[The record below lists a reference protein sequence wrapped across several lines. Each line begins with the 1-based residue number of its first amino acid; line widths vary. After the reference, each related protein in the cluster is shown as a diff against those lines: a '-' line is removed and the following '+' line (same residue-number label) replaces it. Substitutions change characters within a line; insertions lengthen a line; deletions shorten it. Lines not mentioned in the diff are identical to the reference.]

1 MFKSFFYD
9 LYKYRTV
16 LGQLVKQQVTLRY
29 RRTVFG
35 FLWTLLNPLLNMAVI
50 ATVFSIVLKFQI
62 KDYSIFLFS
71 AIIPWTMFSNSIA
84 QCSQALIINENLIK
98 KIYLPKQL
106 FITANALSVLI
117 DSLLSTVCLFIISLV
132 FGAKL
137 SLALFFLPIS
147 FFILFFFTY
156 GLGLILSIASVF
168 LRDMQYLIG
177 VLLQA
182 LYFITPVIY
191 PLSAVPDKFRW
202 VFSWNPMFY
211 LIDLFREPIYNSA
224 LPSIDLINTC
234 VIFSGTAFTA
244 GIIIFKFND
253 HKIVFRL

>member
-1 MFKSFFYD
+1 MFNSFFND
-9 LYKYRTV
+9 LVKYKTV

-29 RRTVFG
+29 RRTIFG
-35 FLWTLLNPLLNMAVI
+35 FLWTLLNPLLNMIVI

-62 KDYSIFLFS
+62 RDYSIFLFS
-71 AIIPWTMFSNSIA
+71 AIIPWTMFSNTIA
-84 QCSQALIINENLIK
+84 QCSQSLIMNESLIK

-106 FITANALSVLI
+106 FITANAFSVLI
-117 DSLLSTVCLFIISLV
+117 DSFLSTICLFIIALM

-137 SLALFFLPIS
+137 SFALLFLPFS
-147 FFILFFFTY
+147 FFILFFFTF
-156 GLGLILSIASVF
+156 GLGLILSICSVF

-182 LYFITPVIY
+182 LYFITPIIY
-191 PLSAVPDKFRW
+191 PISAVPEEFRW

-211 LIDLFREPIYNSA
+211 FVELFRDPIYNNV
-224 LPSIDLINTC
+224 LPSFDLIKTC
-234 VIFSGTAFTA
+234 IIFSGVAFVM
-244 GIIIFKFND
+244 GVYIFKSNE